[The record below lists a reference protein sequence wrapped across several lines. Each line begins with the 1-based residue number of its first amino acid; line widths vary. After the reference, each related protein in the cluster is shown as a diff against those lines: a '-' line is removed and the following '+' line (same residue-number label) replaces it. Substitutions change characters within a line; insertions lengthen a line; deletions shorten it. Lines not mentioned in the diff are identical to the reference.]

1 MEQQPEQQPTTQ
13 TAPPLSRKRIKPSS
27 AQPLYFGMVLIVGIL
42 IGTYLAD
49 SNLLTIKTGAEENP
63 NKLVSLID
71 FIEENYVDSVDKRQ
85 LIDGAIQSIL
95 SHLDPHSY
103 YISPEEIAQA
113 NEKIQGEYQGIG
125 MEFMIYKDTLRV
137 VKTMK
142 DGPAE
147 KAGLLTGDKVIKV
160 DNKTLTQKELAN
172 DQVQKLIK
180 GKAGTSVTLSILR
193 GKESKEIK
201 IKRGS
206 IPLKSV
212 TAEFVIAP
220 QVGYVKVE
228 SFGQN
233 TFNEF
238 EQAVRKLRAQTC
250 KTLIVD
256 LRGNGGGLLDQSF
269 LMAESFLPKDK
280 LVLYTDGMHVGKKQ
294 YITQKDGEFKDM
306 KVVVLVD
313 QNSAS
318 ASEIFAG
325 ALQDWDKSTTV
336 GRRTF
341 GKGLV
346 QHEIELPDRSAFR
359 LTIARYYTPTG
370 RCIQKPYSDSTQYSD
385 DFTSRYLH
393 GELFNSDS
401 IQKVDTLKFITPGGK
416 VVYGSGGITP
426 EVFVPLD
433 TSNVFVINQLI
444 MSGVMRDFCFE
455 YFTNNQKFLK
465 GFANEKSFIDEF
477 KVTEAM
483 LTTMQSR
490 LKKEWPTM
498 KTKDWNKA
506 KGDIRARIKGTIGR
520 YLFDDNTLEK
530 VMFKNDRE
538 LLKAIE
544 VATQEVPAAVPP
556 KKRK

>member
-160 DNKTLTQKELAN
+160 DNKALTEKELAN

-280 LVLYTDGMHVGKKQ
+280 LVLYTEGMHVGKKQ

-530 VMFKNDRE
+530 VMFKNDQE

>member
-1 MEQQPEQQPTTQ
+1 MEENQDMEKKVV
-13 TAPPLSRKRIKPSS
+13 TAPPLSRKKIRPSS
-27 AQPLYFGMVLIVGIL
+27 AQPLFFGLVLIIGIL

-71 FIEENYVDSVDKRQ
+71 FIEENYVDSVDKRI

-113 NEKIQGEYQGIG
+113 NEKIQGEYHGIG

-137 VKTMK
+137 VKTMAG
-142 DGPAE
+142 GPAE
-147 KAGLLTGDKVIKV
+147 KAGLQTGDKIIKV
-160 DNKTLTQKELAN
+160 DSKNLTAKELAN
-172 DQVQKLIK
+172 DQVQKMIK
-180 GKAGTSVTLSILR
+180 GKSGTTVTLQVLR
-193 GKESKEIK
+193 GKENKEFK

-206 IPLKSV
+206 IPLESV
-212 TAEFVIAP
+212 IADFVIAP
-220 QVGYVKVE
+220 EVGYVKVE

-233 TFNEF
+233 TFDEF
-238 EQAVRKLRAQTC
+238 ESAVRKLRNQKC

-280 LVLYTDGMHVGKKQ
+280 LVLYTEGIHVGKKQ
-294 YITQKDGEFKDM
+294 YITQRDGEFKDM

-325 ALQDWDKSTTV
+325 ALQDWDRSTTV

-359 LTIARYYTPTG
+359 LTIA
-370 RCIQKPYSDSTQYSD
+370 
-385 DFTSRYLH
+385 
-393 GELFNSDS
+393 
-401 IQKVDTLKFITPGGK
+401 
-416 VVYGSGGITP
+416 
-426 EVFVPLD
+426 
-433 TSNVFVINQLI
+433 
-444 MSGVMRDFCFE
+444 
-455 YFTNNQKFLK
+455 
-465 GFANEKSFIDEF
+465 
-477 KVTEAM
+477 
-483 LTTMQSR
+483 
-490 LKKEWPTM
+490 
-498 KTKDWNKA
+498 
-506 KGDIRARIKGTIGR
+506 
-520 YLFDDNTLEK
+520 
-530 VMFKNDRE
+530 
-538 LLKAIE
+538 
-544 VATQEVPAAVPP
+544 
-556 KKRK
+556 

>member
-1 MEQQPEQQPTTQ
+1 
-13 TAPPLSRKRIKPSS
+13 
-27 AQPLYFGMVLIVGIL
+27 
-42 IGTYLAD
+42 
-49 SNLLTIKTGAEENP
+49 
-63 NKLVSLID
+63 
-71 FIEENYVDSVDKRQ
+71 
-85 LIDGAIQSIL
+85 
-95 SHLDPHSY
+95 
-103 YISPEEIAQA
+103 
-113 NEKIQGEYQGIG
+113 
-125 MEFMIYKDTLRV
+125 
-137 VKTMK
+137 MK

-147 KAGLLTGDKVIKV
+147 KAGLMTGDKIVKV
-160 DNKTLTQKELAN
+160 DNKALTEKELAN

-180 GKAGTSVTLSILR
+180 GKAGTTVTLSIIR
-193 GKESKEIK
+193 GKDNKEIK

-206 IPLKSV
+206 IPLESV
-212 TAEFVIAP
+212 TADFVIAP
-220 QVGYVKVE
+220 EVGYVKVE

-233 TFNEF
+233 TFSEF
-238 EQAVRKLRAQTC
+238 EMAVRKLRGQSC

-280 LVLYTDGMHVGKKQ
+280 LVLYTEGMHVGKKQ

-359 LTIARYYTPTG
+359 LTIARYFTPTG
-370 RCIQKPYSDSTQYSD
+370 RCIQKPYSDSTAYSD
-385 DFTSRYLH
+385 DFTTRYLH

-401 IQKVDTLKFITPGGK
+401 IQKIDTLKFVTPGGK

-444 MSGVMRDFCFE
+444 MSGILRDFCFE
-455 YFTNNQKFLK
+455 YFTNNQKYLK
-465 GFANEKSFIDEF
+465 GFASENDFIENF
-477 KVTEAM
+477 KVSEAM
-483 LTTMQSR
+483 LTTIQTRM
-490 LKKEWPTM
+490 KKEWPTM

-506 KGDIRARIKGTIGR
+506 KSDIKARIKGTIGR

-530 VMFKNDRE
+530 VMFKNDKE
-538 LLKAIE
+538 LLRAID
-544 VATQEVPAAVPP
+544 VATGKMDEPKKV

>member
-1 MEQQPEQQPTTQ
+1 M
-13 TAPPLSRKRIKPSS
+13 
-27 AQPLYFGMVLIVGIL
+27 
-42 IGTYLAD
+42 
-49 SNLLTIKTGAEENP
+49 
-63 NKLVSLID
+63 
-71 FIEENYVDSVDKRQ
+71 
-85 LIDGAIQSIL
+85 
-95 SHLDPHSY
+95 
-103 YISPEEIAQA
+103 
-113 NEKIQGEYQGIG
+113 
-125 MEFMIYKDTLRV
+125 
-137 VKTMK
+137 
-142 DGPAE
+142 
-147 KAGLLTGDKVIKV
+147 
-160 DNKTLTQKELAN
+160 
-172 DQVQKLIK
+172 
-180 GKAGTSVTLSILR
+180 
-193 GKESKEIK
+193 
-201 IKRGS
+201 
-206 IPLKSV
+206 
-212 TAEFVIAP
+212 
-220 QVGYVKVE
+220 
-228 SFGQN
+228 
-233 TFNEF
+233 
-238 EQAVRKLRAQTC
+238 AVRKLRGQSC

-280 LVLYTDGMHVGKKQ
+280 LVLYTEGMHVGKKQ

-359 LTIARYYTPTG
+359 LTIARYFTPTG
-370 RCIQKPYSDSTQYSD
+370 RCIQKPYSDSTAYSD
-385 DFTSRYLH
+385 DFTTRYLH

-401 IQKVDTLKFITPGGK
+401 IQKIDTLKFVTPGGK

-444 MSGVMRDFCFE
+444 MSGILRDFCFE
-455 YFTNNQKFLK
+455 YFTNNQKYLK
-465 GFANEKSFIDEF
+465 GFASENDFIENF
-477 KVTEAM
+477 KVSEAM
-483 LTTMQSR
+483 LTTIQTRM
-490 LKKEWPTM
+490 KKEWPTM

-506 KGDIRARIKGTIGR
+506 KSDIKARIKGTIGR

-530 VMFKNDRE
+530 VMYKNDKE
-538 LLKAIE
+538 LLRAID
-544 VATQEVPAAVPP
+544 VATGKMDEPKKV

>member
-1 MEQQPEQQPTTQ
+1 MEENQDMEKKVV
-13 TAPPLSRKRIKPSS
+13 TAPPLSRKKIRPSS
-27 AQPLYFGMVLIVGIL
+27 AQPLFFGLVLIIGIL

-71 FIEENYVDSVDKRQ
+71 FIEENYVDSVDKRL

-113 NEKIQGEYQGIG
+113 NEKIQGEYHGIG

-137 VKTMK
+137 VKTMAG
-142 DGPAE
+142 GPAE
-147 KAGLLTGDKVIKV
+147 KAGLQTGDKIIKV
-160 DNKTLTQKELAN
+160 DSKNLTAKELAN
-172 DQVQKLIK
+172 DQVQKMIK
-180 GKAGTSVTLSILR
+180 GKSGTTVTLQVLR
-193 GKESKEIK
+193 GKENKEFK

-206 IPLKSV
+206 IPLESV
-212 TAEFVIAP
+212 IADFVIAP
-220 QVGYVKVE
+220 EVGYVKVE

-233 TFNEF
+233 TFDEF
-238 EQAVRKLRAQTC
+238 ESAVRKLRNQKC

-280 LVLYTDGMHVGKKQ
+280 LVLYTEGIHVGKKQ
-294 YITQKDGEFKDM
+294 YITQRDGEFKDM

-325 ALQDWDKSTTV
+325 ALQDWDRSTTV

-370 RCIQKPYSDSTQYSD
+370 RCIQKPYSDSANYSD
-385 DFTSRYLH
+385 EFTSRYLH
-393 GELFNSDS
+393 GELFSKDS
-401 IQKVDTLKFITPGGK
+401 IRTVDTLKYITPGGK

-444 MSGVMRDFCFE
+444 MTGILRDMCFE
-455 YFTNNQKFLK
+455 YFTSNQASLK
-465 GFANEKSFIDEF
+465 AYPNESSYLENF
-477 KVTEAM
+477 KVNDAM
-483 LTTMQSR
+483 LNTMQSR
-490 LKKEWPTM
+490 LKKEWPSM
-498 KTKDWNKA
+498 KPKDWNKA
-506 KGDIRARIKGTIGR
+506 KTDIKARIKGTIGR
-520 YLFDDNTLEK
+520 YLFDDNTMYK
-530 VMFKNDRE
+530 VLYPTDSE
-538 LLKAIE
+538 LIKAIDT
-544 VATQEVPAAVPP
+544 ATGRVTEN
-556 KKRK
+556 KKKKK

>member
-1 MEQQPEQQPTTQ
+1 MEQQPENNIPQQS
-13 TAPPLSRKRIKPSS
+13 APPLSRKRIKPSS

-71 FIEENYVDSVDKRQ
+71 FIEENYVDSVDKKQ

-147 KAGLLTGDKVIKV
+147 KAGLMTGDKIVKV
-160 DNKTLTQKELAN
+160 DNKVLTEKELAN

-180 GKAGTSVTLSILR
+180 GKAGTSVTLSIIR
-193 GKESKEIK
+193 GKENKEIK

-206 IPLKSV
+206 IPLESV
-212 TAEFVIAP
+212 TADFVIAP
-220 QVGYVKVE
+220 EVGYVKVE

-233 TFNEF
+233 TFSEF
-238 EQAVRKLRAQTC
+238 EFAVRKLRAQSC
-250 KTLIVD
+250 KTVIVD

-280 LVLYTDGMHVGKKQ
+280 LVLYTEGMHVGKKQ

-359 LTIARYYTPTG
+359 LTIARYFTPTG

-385 DFTSRYLH
+385 DFTTRYLH
-393 GELFNSDS
+393 GELFNPDS
-401 IQKVDTLKFITPGGK
+401 IQKIDTLKFVTPGGK

-444 MSGVMRDFCFE
+444 MSGILRDFCFE
-455 YFTNNQKFLK
+455 YFTNNQKYLK
-465 GFANEKSFIDEF
+465 GFAGENDFIENF
-477 KVTEAM
+477 KVSDAM
-483 LTTMQSR
+483 LSTIQTRM
-490 LKKEWPTM
+490 KKEWPTM

-506 KGDIRARIKGTIGR
+506 KSDIKARIKGTIGR

-530 VMFKNDRE
+530 VMYKNDQE
-538 LLKAIE
+538 LLRAID
-544 VATQEVPAAVPP
+544 VATGKKTETKKV

>member
-160 DNKTLTQKELAN
+160 DNKALTEKELAN

-280 LVLYTDGMHVGKKQ
+280 LVLYTEGMHVGKKQ

>member
-13 TAPPLSRKRIKPSS
+13 TAPPLSRRRIKPSS

-160 DNKTLTQKELAN
+160 DNKALTEKELAN

-280 LVLYTDGMHVGKKQ
+280 LVLFTEGMHVGKKQ

-465 GFANEKSFIDEF
+465 GFTNEKSFIDEF

-498 KTKDWNKA
+498 KAKDWNKA

-544 VATQEVPAAVPP
+544 VATQEIPAAVPP